1 MWQMNRCFK
10 KDSQLAFLPEVFSSP
25 GIVFVGSRDEQDVDD
40 QVDPDNHGNGRQ
52 VLLEVHVDRISG
64 ELSELHPEVNAFL
77 SLEPTVT
84 AMRESLAVI
93 IR

>member
-1 MWQMNRCFK
+1 MKSTCEL
-10 KDSQLAFLPEVFSSP
+10 SFLPEVFSSP

-64 ELSELHPEVNAFL
+64 EFSKLHPEVNAFL
-77 SLEPTVT
+77 SLEPTVA